1 MTSQWLIFPR
11 EIRLKIFELLAQD
24 PGRSRNGNIS
34 TKTGLSRYAAVCKE
48 WQAFFEKRIYRCL
61 ALTSSCLE
69 DFNKVV
75 RRQRG
80 LVEHIWLRIELKT
93 YDCSTCMEFNGLQRS
108 TNSDIVAEAI
118 SKLFLILNTW
128 DVHQVAFMGR
138 LALEISIYSP
148 SDSQH
153 DFKGDLLL
161 DNSHQLDM
169 DPFSSENDENLSV
182 HDPHHGWSNGHR
194 SRPPTIEAISRLLM
208 LAFPKFQQGLPSVA
222 VVKELILRRQTRRGL
237 SVEALQQ
244 ILKSLPNLEYI
255 IYEPWR
261 EFFRANGRY
270 IQDRGKLRFMY
281 LFKKLALRFLIL

>member
-93 YDCSTCMEFNGLQRS
+93 YDCSTCMKFGSQRS

-161 DNSHQLDM
+161 DNSYQLEM